1 MDTEEFVI
9 RQISVFSENKPG
21 RLAAMARAL
30 QEEQVNILAFS
41 IAEAGEFGVVRA
53 LVDQPDKAYKKLS
66 GMGFVVSFTE
76 VIGVKMR
83 DEPGGLYEVARI
95 LGEAKIN
102 IEYSY
107 AYSGKEMAVLIL
119 RVDNTREAIKQIR
132 AHGGEMARIPSGPS
146 PVKGR

>member
-1 MDTEEFVI
+1 MI

-21 RLAAMARAL
+21 RLAAMAKAL
-30 QEEQVNILAFS
+30 EEERVNILAFS

-53 LVDQPDKAYKKLS
+53 LVDQPEKAYKKLS
-66 GMGFVVSFTE
+66 SLGFVVSFTE
-76 VIGVKMR
+76 VIGVRMR

-132 AHGGEMARIPSGPS
+132 AHGGEMARIPS
-146 PVKGR
+146 R

>member
-1 MDTEEFVI
+1 MDTEDFVI

-30 QEEQVNILAFS
+30 EEEKVNILAFS

-53 LVDQPDKAYKKLS
+53 LVDQPEKAYKKLS
-66 GMGFVVSFTE
+66 SLGFVVSFTE

-132 AHGGEMARIPSGPS
+132 AHGGEMAKIPA
-146 PVKGR
+146 K